1 MNKNGIIAFF
11 LSAIPGAAHL
21 YLQRNVRAIVYA
33 LCFFGPLFLGFMLAF
48 AMNDGKPM
56 VLGIVS
62 IVTWIINV
70 IDVLVFLARRP
81 AVATAQPSVI
91 GEEEHGYTSRQ
102 PGEGAIEQRERFY
115 TILLS
120 PIPGL
125 AHFQMGL
132 MNRGVTFLVGFFG
145 TLVMILF
152 VTALTHQSGFLVF
165 LGVLPVIWLYA
176 LFDAVQLVNRKHR
189 GEVLVD
195 RTVFEDFEQNRGE
208 GKKSRVLAIF
218 LSAFPGA
225 GHMYLGL
232 QKRGFQLMVG
242 FLLSI
247 YVLDVL
253 RLSLFLFLIPL
264 IWFYSFFDALQQL
277 ARYNRG
283 EAQDVPVVRWL
294 PNHQR
299 WLGIVLLILGGYYLL
314 DQVLFDILGQFY
326 PEASRLAQWIE
337 TYFQTFIVSTLLIG
351 GGIKLLLGSKPKKG
365 V

>member
-1 MNKNGIIAFF
+1 MNKSGITAFF

-21 YLQRNVRAIVYA
+21 YLQRNPRALVYA
-33 LCFFGPLFLGFMLAF
+33 LCFFGPLFLAVLLSF
-48 AMNDGKPM
+48 ATNDGKPM
-56 VLGIVS
+56 VLAFVAIPV
-62 IVTWIINV
+62 WIINV
-70 IDVLVFLARRP
+70 LDVLFTLLKHPVQP
-81 AVATAQPSVI
+81 AAVTIVP
-91 GEEEHGYTSRQ
+91 GEEPSELVANLTQ
-102 PGEGAIEQRERFY
+102 QRERFY

-132 MNRGVTFLVGFFG
+132 MNRGVAFLVGFFG

-152 VTALTHQSGFLVF
+152 VTALTHNSGFLVF
-165 LGVLPVIWLYA
+165 LGVLPVIWLYG

-189 GEVLVD
+189 GEELVD
-195 RTVFEDFEQNRGE
+195 RTVFEDFEQNREE
-208 GKKSRVLAIF
+208 GKKSRILAIL
-218 LSAFPGA
+218 LSVLPGA

-253 RLSLFLFLIPL
+253 RLSFFLFLIPL

-283 EAQDVPVVRWL
+283 EAKDVPVVKWL
-294 PNHQR
+294 PSHQR
-299 WLGIVLLILGGYYLL
+299 WMGIVLLIVGAYYLM
-314 DQVLFDILGQFY
+314 DRVLANVLEHFY
-326 PEASRLAQWIE
+326 PEMADISRWIG
-337 TYFQTFIVSTLLIG
+337 TYFQTFVVSTLLIG
-351 GGIKLLLGSKPKKG
+351 GGIKLLAGSKTKKG

>member
-1 MNKNGIIAFF
+1 MNKSGITAFF

-21 YLQRNVRAIVYA
+21 YLQRNVRALVYA
-33 LCFFGPLFLGFMLAF
+33 LCFFGPLFLGVMVSF
-48 AMNDGKPM
+48 ASRRDDPM
-56 VLGIVS
+56 VLTLLSIPVWIV
-62 IVTWIINV
+62 NV
-70 IDVLVFLARRP
+70 FDVLIYLLRRP
-81 AVATAQPSVI
+81 TQANSQMSDSGSVASADDAAAAADSTAK
-91 GEEEHGYTSRQ
+91 
-102 PGEGAIEQRERFY
+102 QRERFY
-115 TILLS
+115 TTLLS
-120 PIPGL
+120 LIPGL

-132 MNRGVTFLVGFFG
+132 MNRGVAFLVGFFG

-152 VTALTHQSGFLVF
+152 VTMLTHNSGFLVF

-195 RTVFEDFEQNRGE
+195 RTVFEDFEQNREE

-218 LSAFPGA
+218 LSVFPGA

-247 YVLDVL
+247 YVLDLL
-253 RLSLFLFLIPL
+253 RLSFFLFLIPL
-264 IWFYSFFDALQQL
+264 IWFYGFFDALQQL

-283 EAQDVPVVRWL
+283 EATDVPVVRWL

-299 WLGIVLLILGGYYLL
+299 WMGIVLLILGAYYLM
-314 DQVLFDILGQFY
+314 DQVLVEILQQYY
-326 PEASRLAQWIE
+326 PQAARISQWIE
-337 TYFQTFIVSTLLIG
+337 SYFQTFVVSTLLIG
-351 GGIKLLLGSKPKKG
+351 GGIKLLLGSKTKKG